1 MLSRP
6 KPGESEEDLLEF
18 QKQFLAARAA
28 AAATVVRKADKRKGG
43 SEEASEGAAEGA
55 GRDVVS
61 LQDFSD
67 LPPILTPGPTKISK
81 VAGTRVHFADED
93 PEDIC
98 EKHDEHITAVIS
110 KIIERDTSASTI
122 TAPLPTGE
130 AFPRVFHR
138 SEIPSVAVPKSGK
151 VSIFAQK
158 MAAKRATEAAKST
171 ETSTAHPQHGP
182 YVESVNVLPPS
193 QTAGVDKSCLVTGEG
208 LHGSTGH
215 GEAERIHQEN
225 VEKLKALSQEE
236 ILQERNRLMSQFDP
250 TLVAFLRSKRA
261 KQTTQENTSSAGK
274 PLTVNKEHPHRPTV
288 IDSSDQASRKD
299 EDRPDLPSAGDL
311 PVKPQ
316 KEWVHMHSVEFD
328 KLEWTKDLPQTRQK
342 KTKKGMQARFSL
354 TGDLIPPDADV
365 PTHLGLHHHGEEAE
379 RAGYSLQELFHLS
392 RSQFIQQ
399 RTLSLQVLG
408 RIVKKAK
415 EGEFASVLKGSM
427 LRLLL
432 DAGFLFLLRFSIDD
446 PIENVISASVGA
458 LHSLLVSQEDEE
470 YLDKTFSWYQ
480 GTKVFPLIP
489 NPVEEGDE
497 EEEDED
503 AFERDI
509 NKTKGKEEKQKDKEE
524 KKADPDVARYDAVKG
539 LLKTKFHHR
548 LRYILEVVRPP
559 ASVVLQILDILT
571 RVARHSAAAC
581 SQLLDCP
588 RLMETVVREFLPM
601 QWTMAM
607 ETDDP
612 APSILHGVPCATAM
626 KFLRVLASS
635 GRHASARLLNTF
647 DLKSRLSRFVVQEP
661 KDLPLLKEEAERL
674 STETFRMWAIAAG
687 YGQACDIYRDLYPV
701 LVGILQSFPALI
713 ASCRGKAPVTLP
725 VQRAAAVITLLS
737 HVTQTAGCTAE
748 LEAQLRSTSVD
759 SEPQVPPP
767 PVCWADITGLLPV
780 VEGGLRKCL
789 QEISHPNIWDLLQ
802 PLITTSIN
810 FLASYYKAASR
821 QPSLD
826 TVLCNEEVEKLTLN
840 VLLPL
845 LHHTSVQSLWDS
857 LRSCSAV
864 SNPLSCSPLP
874 ESVSSMVTLSCT
886 GGKPPLS
893 LAGKKSPYPLLTAL
907 LNLICSITNI
917 HKGLVSTFSFIL
929 EYKGLQNYLLKISDC
944 PTPAV
949 TPSSGW
955 LLRHE
960 YHLQYFVLS
969 LQYKVQASMSAE
981 HFSRHASLCHT
992 VSITLLSRLLP
1003 GSENLAHKMI
1013 SSFTFN
1019 PAFMPEGSSGGPQA
1033 ADLFDILHI
1042 TSDTKQASPS
1052 SVAATSASLSRGAL
1066 LEEAYTDLP
1075 SIRASYLTHFAH
1087 LQQALNHS
1095 RVVYQERTCFVQT
1108 ALLPE
1113 ARGPILPSDWSF
1125 LPLINLYNKVTNAE
1139 SKGNIVNTLPP
1150 DLVNTVTRNL
1160 QWIFLLETWRPSSL
1174 QSIPTAAKLARLAC
1188 VFLTGCDL
1196 FLEGPVHSYTAA
1208 LTVFYCQPKFMD
1220 SLTLDVPLPG
1230 LASFYDFYMDL
1241 LEQFEGVSFGDPLFG
1256 TFVLLPLQRRFSVQL
1271 RQALFGEHVSSLR
1284 SLSVPLKEFPV
1295 SLTLFTSPPED
1306 NLNLL
1311 RLYFRTLVTGALRQ
1325 TWCPVLYVVAVS
1337 HVNSFIFSQDP
1348 VAENVDA
1355 LRKNMLKKTY
1365 LLVDQGLKKHLL
1377 YYRQPSSNSPVGFD
1391 LYDTLPPLREKYLKT
1406 VTEPQQ
1412 KVKKEATIKLRK
1424 RYDEGL

>member
-18 QKQFLAARAA
+18 QKQFLAARAS
-28 AAATVVRKADKRKGG
+28 AAATVVRKADKRKGV
-43 SEEASEGAAEGA
+43 SEEASEGASEGA

-81 VAGTRVHFADED
+81 VAGTRVHFAEED
-93 PEDIC
+93 LEDIC
-98 EKHDEHITAVIS
+98 ERHDEHITAVIS

-138 SEIPSVAVPKSGK
+138 SEIPSVAIAKSGK

-158 MAAKRATEAAKST
+158 MAAKRATEAAKSG
-171 ETSTAHPQHGP
+171 EASTAHPQHGP
-182 YVESVNVLPPS
+182 CVEPVNVLPPS
-193 QTAGVDKSCLVTGEG
+193 QTTGVDKSCLVTGEG
-208 LHGSTGH
+208 LRTSTGH

-225 VEKLKALSQEE
+225 VEKLKAFSQEE
-236 ILQERNRLMSQFDP
+236 ILQERDRLMSQLDP

-261 KQTTQENTSSAGK
+261 NQTTQENTNSAGE
-274 PLTVNKEHPHRPTV
+274 PLTVNKEHPPHSTV
-288 IDSSDQASRKD
+288 TDSCEQASRKD
-299 EDRPDLPSAGDL
+299 EENPGPLPVGDL

-328 KLEWTKDLPQTRQK
+328 KLEWTKDLPQMRQK

-354 TGDLIPPDADV
+354 KGDLIAPDADV
-365 PTHLGLHHHGEEAE
+365 PTHLGLHHHGDEAE

-415 EGEFASVLKGSM
+415 QGEFASVLKGSM

-446 PIENVISASVGA
+446 SIENVISASVGT
-458 LHSLLVSQEDEE
+458 LHFLLVSQDDEK

-489 NPVEEGDE
+489 NSEEE
-497 EEEDED
+497 EENEEEDEE
-503 AFERDI
+503 ALDI
-509 NKTKGKEEKQKDKEE
+509 SKTKGKEDKQKDKEE

-588 RLMETVVREFLPM
+588 RLIETVVREFLPM

-612 APSILHGVPCATAM
+612 GPSILHGVPCSTAM

-635 GRHASARLLNTF
+635 GRHVSARLLNTF
-647 DLKSRLSRFVVQEP
+647 DLKSRISRFVVQEP

-713 ASCRGKAPVTLP
+713 ASCKGSAPVTLP
-725 VQRAAAVITLLS
+725 IQRAAALITLLS

-767 PVCWADITGLLPV
+767 PVSWADITGLPPL
-780 VEGGLRKCL
+780 VEGCLRKCL
-789 QEISHPNIWDLLQ
+789 QGISYSNIDILQ

-826 TVLCNEEVEKLTLN
+826 TVLCNEEVEKQTIN
-840 VLLPL
+840 VLLPF

-874 ESVSSMVTLSCT
+874 ESVSSMVTLSCA

-893 LAGKKSPYPLLTAL
+893 LAGKESPYPLLTAL

-929 EYKGLQNYLLKISDC
+929 EYKGLHNYLLKISDC
-944 PTPAV
+944 PTPPV
-949 TPSSGW
+949 TPSSAW

-969 LQYKVQASMSAE
+969 LLYKVQAATYS
-981 HFSRHASLCHT
+981 HHASLCHSA
-992 VSITLLSRLLP
+992 SITLLSRLLP
-1003 GSENLAHKMI
+1003 GSEHLAHKII

-1042 TSDTKQASPS
+1042 TSDTKQAPPS
-1052 SVAATSASLSRGAL
+1052 SVAASSTSPSRGAL
-1066 LEEAYTDLP
+1066 LEEAYRDLP
-1075 SIRASYLTHFAH
+1075 SIRACYLTHFAH
-1087 LQQALNHS
+1087 IQQALNHS
-1095 RVVYQERTCFVQT
+1095 RLVYQERTCFVQT
-1108 ALLPE
+1108 TLLPE

-1174 QSIPTAAKLARLAC
+1174 QSIPTAAKLSRLAC
-1188 VFLTGCDL
+1188 VFLTGSDL

-1208 LTVFYCQPKFMD
+1208 LTVFYCQPNFMD
-1220 SLTLDVPLPG
+1220 SLKLDVPLPG

-1241 LEQFEGVSFGDPLFG
+1241 LEQFEAVSFGDPLFG
-1256 TFVLLPLQRRFSVQL
+1256 TFILLPLQRRFSVQL
-1271 RQALFGEHVSSLR
+1271 RQALFGERVSSLR

-1311 RLYFRTLVTGALRQ
+1311 RLYFRTLVTGTLRQ

-1337 HVNSFIFSQDP
+1337 HVNSFIFSQDRA
-1348 VAENVDA
+1348 AENVDA
-1355 LRKNMLKKTY
+1355 LRKNMFKKTY
-1365 LLVDQGLKKHLL
+1365 LLVDEGLKKHLL
-1377 YYRQPSSNSPVGFD
+1377 YYRQPSSNSPLGFD
-1391 LYDTLPPLREKYLKT
+1391 LYDALPPLREKHLKT
-1406 VTEPQQ
+1406 VTERPQ
-1412 KVKKEATIKLRK
+1412 KAKEATLKLRK
-1424 RYDEGL
+1424 YDE

>member
-18 QKQFLAARAA
+18 QNQFLAARAP

-43 SEEASEGAAEGA
+43 SEGSAGGAA

-67 LPPILTPGPTKISK
+67 LPPILSPGPTKKSK
-81 VAGTRVHFADED
+81 VAGTRVHFAEED
-93 PEDIC
+93 PEDIF
-98 EKHDEHITAVIS
+98 EEHDEHITAVIS

-138 SEIPSVAVPKSGK
+138 SEIPSVAMPTSGK

-158 MAAKRATEAAKST
+158 MAAKRAMEAAKSAGA
-171 ETSTAHPQHGP
+171 STAQLQPGP
-182 YVESVNVLPPS
+182 HVEPVNVPPS
-193 QTAGVDKSCLVTGEG
+193 EENKSFHTAGAAHVHKSYLITGEG
-208 LHGSTGH
+208 LRSSIGH
-215 GEAERIHQEN
+215 VEADKIHEEN
-225 VEKLKALSQEE
+225 VEKLQALSQEE
-236 ILQERNRLMSQFDP
+236 ILQERDRLMSQLDP
-250 TLVAFLRSKRA
+250 TLVAFLRSKRTN
-261 KQTTQENTSSAGK
+261 QTTQENISSAAE
-274 PLTVNKEHPHRPTV
+274 PQTFNKEHPHRPTV
-288 IDSSDQASRKD
+288 TNPSSKD
-299 EDRPDLPSAGDL
+299 EENPGPLSVGDL

-316 KEWVHMHSVEFD
+316 KEWVHMHSVELE

-354 TGDLIPPDADV
+354 KGDLIPPDADV

-392 RSQFIQQ
+392 RSQFMQQ

-408 RIVKKAK
+408 RIVMKAK
-415 EGEFASVLKGSM
+415 QGEFASVLKGS
-427 LRLLL
+427 LLHLLL

-446 PIENVISASVGA
+446 AIENVISASIGA

-470 YLDKTFSWYQ
+470 YLDKSFSWYQ
-480 GTKVFPLIP
+480 GTKVFPFIP
-489 NPVEEGDE
+489 NPEEEE

-503 AFERDI
+503 ELETDI
-509 NKTKGKEEKQKDKEE
+509 NKTMRKEVKQKDKEE
-524 KKADPDVARYDAVKG
+524 KKADSDVARYDAIKG

-548 LRYILEVVRPP
+548 LRYVLEVVRPP
-559 ASVVLQILDILT
+559 ATVVLHILDILT

-588 RLMETVVREFLPM
+588 RLIETVVREFLPM
-601 QWTMAM
+601 QWTTSM
-607 ETDDP
+607 ETEEP
-612 APSILHGVPCATAM
+612 GPSVLHGVPSAAAM

-647 DLKSRLSRFVVQEP
+647 DMKSRLSRFVVQEP
-661 KDLPLLKEEAERL
+661 RDLPLLKGEAEKL
-674 STETFRMWAIAAG
+674 STETFRLWAIAAG

-713 ASCRGKAPVTLP
+713 TSCKGNVVTLP
-725 VQRAAAVITLLS
+725 IQRAAAVITLLS

-759 SEPQVPPP
+759 AEPQIPPP
-767 PVCWADITGLLPV
+767 PVSWADITGLLPL
-780 VEGGLRKCL
+780 VEGCLRRCL
-789 QEISHPNIWDLLQ
+789 QEMSHSTIGDLLQ
-802 PLITTSIN
+802 PLTTTSIN

-826 TVLCNEEVEKLTLN
+826 TVLCNEEVEKLTDS
-840 VLLPL
+840 VLLPF
-845 LHHTSVQSLWDS
+845 LHHTSVQPLWDS

-874 ESVSSMVTLSCT
+874 ESVSSIVTLSCA

-893 LAGKKSPYPLLTAL
+893 LAGNKSPFPILTAL

-917 HKGLVSTFSFIL
+917 HKGLVSKFSFIL
-929 EYKGLQNYLLKISDC
+929 EHKGLQNYLVKISDC
-944 PTPAV
+944 PTPPG
-949 TPSSGW
+949 TPSSSW

-969 LQYKVQASMSAE
+969 LLYKVAAISAE
-981 HFSRHASLCHT
+981 QSSQHTALGHSVSL
-992 VSITLLSRLLP
+992 SLLSRLLP
-1003 GSENLAHKMI
+1003 GSEHLAHKLI

-1033 ADLFDILHI
+1033 ADLSDILHI
-1042 TSDTKQASPS
+1042 TSDAKQSLPS
-1052 SVAATSASLSRGAL
+1052 SVAATSASPSRGAL
-1066 LEEAYTDLP
+1066 LEEAYRDLP
-1075 SIRASYLTHFAH
+1075 SIRTCYLAHFAH
-1087 LQQALNHS
+1087 IQQALNHS

-1139 SKGNIVNTLPP
+1139 TKGNIVNTLPP

-1160 QWIFLLETWRPSSL
+1160 QWLFLLETWRPSSL
-1174 QSIPTAAKLARLAC
+1174 HSIPTAAKLARLAC
-1188 VFLTGCDL
+1188 VFLTGSDL
-1196 FLEGPVHSYTAA
+1196 FLEGPVHSYAAA

-1220 SLTLDVPLPG
+1220 SLRLDVPLPG

-1271 RQALFGEHVSSLR
+1271 RQALFGEHVTSLR
-1284 SLSVPLKEFPV
+1284 SLSVPLEEFPV

-1337 HVNSFIFSQDP
+1337 HVNTFIFSQDR
-1348 VAENVDA
+1348 VAQDVDS
-1355 LRKNMLKKTY
+1355 LRKNMLRKTY
-1365 LLVDQGLKKHLL
+1365 LLVDEGLKKHLL
-1377 YYRQPSSNSPVGFD
+1377 YYKQLSRNSPVGFD
-1391 LYDTLPPLREKYLKT
+1391 LYDTLPPLREKYLKM
-1406 VTEPQQ
+1406 VTEQQ
-1412 KVKKEATIKLRK
+1412 QQAKGATQS
-1424 RYDEGL
+1424 